1 MPKHFRTIDAARKT
15 LGAIENSA
23 VDELLAGRIGRR
35 EFLRHGSVLGLSLPF
50 LGGIASAIGLGA
62 PQARAEGK
70 PGGTV
75 RAGVA
80 VPGGAID
87 PVTFYDSG
95 SYQLVFQT
103 AEFLCVTQPDLTL
116 KPVLAESWSP
126 NADGSV
132 WTFKLRKGVKFHNG
146 EDFKADDVV
155 ATFDRLA
162 DPNGTS
168 NALSVF
174 KGLLSK
180 GGTRKV
186 DDHTVEF
193 HLDAPNGSFPYS
205 VSIDNYNAV
214 ILPAS
219 YKGDYEKTFEGTGP
233 FRLESYT
240 PKVGASFVR
249 NPDYW
254 GEKAL
259 PDRLEFKFY
268 ADVQPRILAL
278 QAGEVDVLDAIPL
291 DVSQVVLGNPDIT
304 VLRVASTAHRQLHMR
319 CDMAPFTDK
328 RVRQGLALCI
338 DRSQLVDGLCHGMAA
353 TGNDSP
359 FAPAFPVTDKSVPQ
373 RTQDIAKAKQL
384 MEAAGLAN
392 GFDMTLT
399 TLRYSDI
406 PGYAQLFQNFAKEIG
421 ARISLNIEDQDKYY
435 GKAVFGQSDWLDSPL
450 GITDYAHR
458 SVPNVFLKSPLVSDG
473 PWNAAHFKNATYD
486 GMVAS
491 YLKALDLDS
500 QRKAAS
506 DIQKLLLDETP
517 VIFSYFPDLLVPVR
531 KTVSGLPPIAAGL
544 LLDRVSVAS

>member
-1 MPKHFRTIDAARKT
+1 MPEHFRMIDNARRT
-15 LGAIENSA
+15 LTAIENSA
-23 VDELLAGRIGRR
+23 VDEMLAGRIGRR
-35 EFLRHGSVLGLSLPF
+35 DFLRHGSVLGLSLPF
-50 LGGIASAIGLGA
+50 LGSLVAAAGFGTQ
-62 PQARAEGK
+62 PARAEGK

-80 VPGGAID
+80 TPGGAID
-87 PVTFYDSG
+87 PVTYYDSG

-103 AEFLCVTQPDLTL
+103 AEFLCITQPDLTL

-126 NADGSV
+126 NEDGSV

-162 DPNGTS
+162 DPNGAS

-186 DDHTVEF
+186 DDHTVAF

-233 FRLESYT
+233 FRMETYT
-240 PKVGASFVR
+240 PKVGATFIR

-254 GEKAL
+254 SEKAL

-268 ADVQPRILAL
+268 GDVQPRILAL
-278 QAGEVDVLDAIPL
+278 QAGEVDILDAVPL
-291 DVSQVVLGNPDIT
+291 DVSQVVLNSPDIT

-319 CDMAPFTDK
+319 CDTGPFTDK
-328 RVRQGLALCI
+328 RVRQALALCI
-338 DRSQLVDGLCHGMAA
+338 DRSKLVDGLCRGMAA

-359 FAPAFPVTDKSVPQ
+359 FAPAFPATDKSVPQ
-373 RTQDIAKAKQL
+373 RVQDIAKAKQL
-384 MEAAGLAN
+384 LEAAGLAS
-392 GFDMTLT
+392 GFDITLT

-421 ARISLNIEDQDKYY
+421 ARIALNIEDQDKYY

-473 PWNAAHFKNATYD
+473 PWNAAHFKSPAYD
-486 GMVAS
+486 GMVTS
-491 YLKALDLDS
+491 YLKALDVGA
-500 QRKAAS
+500 QRAAAS

-531 KTVSGLPPIAAGL
+531 KNVSGLPPIAAGL
-544 LLDRVSVAS
+544 LLDRVSLN

>member
-1 MPKHFRTIDAARKT
+1 MSKRLGTIDDARRNLT
-15 LGAIENSA
+15 PIENSV

-35 EFLRHGSVLGLSLPF
+35 DFLRHGSVLGLSLPF
-50 LGGIASAIGLGA
+50 LGSIAAAAGFGTGT
-62 PQARAEGK
+62 ARAQGR

-80 VPGGAID
+80 MPGGAID

-95 SYQLVFQT
+95 SYQMVFQT

-116 KPVLAESWSP
+116 RPVLAESWAP
-126 NADGSV
+126 NEDGSV

-162 DPNGTS
+162 DPTVAS

-186 DDHTVEF
+186 DDHTVAF
-193 HLDAPNGSFPYS
+193 HLDAPSGSFPYS

-240 PKVGASFVR
+240 PKVGATFVR
-249 NPDYW
+249 NDGYW

-259 PDRLEFKFY
+259 PDRIEFKFY

-278 QAGEVDVLDAIPL
+278 QAGDVDVLDAVPL

-328 RVRQGLALCI
+328 RVRQALALCI
-338 DRSQLVDGLCHGMAA
+338 DRAKLVDGLCRGMAA

-359 FAPAFPVTDKSVPQ
+359 FAPAFPQTDKSVPQ
-373 RTQDIAKAKQL
+373 RARDLVKAREL
-384 MEAAGLAN
+384 LLAAGN
-392 GFDMTLT
+392 SDGFDITLT

-406 PGYAQLFQNFAKEIG
+406 PGYAQLFQNFAKEIDV
-421 ARISLNIEDQDKYY
+421 RVSLNIEDQDKYY

-473 PWNAAHFKNATYD
+473 PWNAAHFKSPAYD
-486 GMVAS
+486 GMVTA
-491 YLKALDLDS
+491 YLKALDIGA
-500 QRKAAS
+500 QRAAAA

-517 VIFSYFPDLLVPVR
+517 VVFSYFPDLLVPVR
-531 KTVSGLPPIAAGL
+531 KNVSGLPQIAAGL
-544 LLDRVSVAS
+544 LLDRVTIG

>member
-1 MPKHFRTIDAARKT
+1 MSKRLGTIDDARRNLT
-15 LGAIENSA
+15 PIENSV

-35 EFLRHGSVLGLSLPF
+35 DFLRHGSVLGLSLPF
-50 LGGIASAIGLGA
+50 LGSIAAAAGFGTGT
-62 PQARAEGK
+62 ARAQGR

-80 VPGGAID
+80 MPGGAID

-95 SYQLVFQT
+95 SYQMVFQT

-116 KPVLAESWSP
+116 RPVLAESWAP
-126 NADGSV
+126 NEDGSV

-162 DPNGTS
+162 DPTVAS

-186 DDHTVEF
+186 DDHTVAF
-193 HLDAPNGSFPYS
+193 HLDAPSGSFPYS
-205 VSIDNYNAV
+205 VSIDNYTAV

-240 PKVGASFVR
+240 PKVGATFVR
-249 NPDYW
+249 NDGYW

-259 PDRLEFKFY
+259 PDRIEFKFY

-278 QAGEVDVLDAIPL
+278 QAGDVDVLDAVPL

-328 RVRQGLALCI
+328 RVRQALALCI
-338 DRSQLVDGLCHGMAA
+338 DRAKLVDGLCRGMAA

-359 FAPAFPVTDKSVPQ
+359 FAPAFPQTDKSVPQ
-373 RTQDIAKAKQL
+373 RARDLVKARELLQ
-384 MEAAGLAN
+384 AAGN
-392 GFDMTLT
+392 GDGFDITLT

-406 PGYAQLFQNFAKEIG
+406 PGYAQLFQNFAKEIDV
-421 ARISLNIEDQDKYY
+421 RVSLNIEDQDKYY

-473 PWNAAHFKNATYD
+473 PWNAAHFKSPAYD
-486 GMVAS
+486 GMVTA
-491 YLKALDLDS
+491 YLKALDIGA
-500 QRKAAS
+500 QRAAAA

-517 VIFSYFPDLLVPVR
+517 VVFSYFPDLLVPVR
-531 KTVSGLPPIAAGL
+531 KNVSGLPQIAAGL
-544 LLDRVSVAS
+544 LLDRVTIG